1 MIDIVKYGILF
12 SLLAQNGLYGQEIKV
27 DEQIKVI
34 LESVVADGDSLDGK
48 PPGFVA
54 AIKKNG
60 KPVRV
65 INNLKFTSNTAI
77 DF

>member
-1 MIDIVKYGILF
+1 LIDIVKYGILF

-48 PPGFVA
+48 PP
-54 AIKKNG
+54 
-60 KPVRV
+60 
-65 INNLKFTSNTAI
+65 
-77 DF
+77 